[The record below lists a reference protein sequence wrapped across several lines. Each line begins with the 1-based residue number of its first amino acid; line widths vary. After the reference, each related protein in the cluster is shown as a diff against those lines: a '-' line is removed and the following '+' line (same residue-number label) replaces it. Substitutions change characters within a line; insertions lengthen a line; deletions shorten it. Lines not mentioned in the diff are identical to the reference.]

1 MGKKH
6 CKSLIPSGGRGLVTH
21 ASPSCLLGLSNGGG
35 AGWQSQQG
43 TGLQRNGL
51 GTLHL
56 GKDVEDRGENNC
68 ATD

>member
-68 ATD
+68 TTD